1 VWVRKLHSPAS
12 QRREARR
19 VQASETATPLFEA
32 QGRALSAAPC
42 RHSPAPSNP
51 PFATRCAQSIRASAA
66 TSQPASQ
73 PASSTRAAEA
83 AAVLLHGEKSSA
95 DRDDDDEPLA
105 EIGRATVPPVR
116 TRCPT
121 TARPPAAPRCVVSPL
136 VLFVVIAAED
146 SSGARPETL
155 CSCDG
160 RTETARPRRKGRL
173 EVNYGG
179 RRGNLARLWV
189 SLGFIHAN

>member
-1 VWVRKLHSPAS
+1 VRKSYALAGRP
-12 QRREARR
+12 EARSEKKR
-19 VQASETATPLFEA
+19 IVEASETATPLFEA

-66 TSQPASQ
+66 TSQPAS
-73 PASSTRAAEA
+73 STRAAEA

-95 DRDDDDEPLA
+95 DRDEDDEPLA

-136 VLFVVIAAED
+136 VLFVVIAAAED

-179 RRGNLARLWV
+179 RRGILARLWV